1 MGKKGTTDTGQVS
14 ENTLWFKLTDL
25 RFNTFAIVPVRP
37 QIPGTSQN
45 EEDFW
50 FVEQLLKPWS
60 KSCVRSWGQAKS
72 GLLSIILC
80 WKWFIMDSFNDGCFN
95 INGSFLFNKSFFKIG
110 KKSFILYIFTILFTV
125 RKNGSF
131 KNQQRFFYCVTNLYL

>member
-1 MGKKGTTDTGQVS
+1 MGKKETTDTGQVS

-37 QIPGTSQN
+37 QIPGSSQN
-45 EEDFW
+45 EEDSW

-72 GLLSIILC
+72 GLLFCFESKI
-80 WKWFIMDSFNDGCFN
+80 NDGSWW
-95 INGSFLFNKSFFKIG
+95 IHLTMDALTSMEA
-110 KKSFILYIFTILFTV
+110 
-125 RKNGSF
+125 
-131 KNQQRFFYCVTNLYL
+131 FYLTKVSLK